1 VEAFA
6 RDVNRISFAPHESV
20 NVFALLFQHTRPPC
34 RAHYKARIVNHNGFL
49 MADHFALAPD
59 GKAMLAEVE
68 VDVNVHTG
76 E

>member
-1 VEAFA
+1 VEPFA

-20 NVFALLFQHTRPPC
+20 NVLALLFQHTRPPC
-34 RAHYKARIVNHNGFL
+34 RTHHKARVVNGNGFE